1 MLLDMSKVSNFLQ
14 VFRSRDLRFAWLVA
28 LAADAVQIAV
38 LPLFVTGALTPA
50 DTIIDLTAALILWRL
65 LGWHWA
71 FLPTLFA
78 ELLPGLDLF
87 PTWTAAVLY
96 VTVQR
101 ARSTQQEVEVEVL
114 TPHRFLNS

>member
-1 MLLDMSKVSNFLQ
+1 MLSPSRFLQ
-14 VFRSRDLRFAWLVA
+14 VLKSRDLRFAWFVA

-71 FLPTLFA
+71 FLPTLLA

-101 ARSTQQEVEVEVL
+101 ARSTQQEVEAEVL